1 MERNVFNMTSFTL
14 KLIAIITMFI
24 DHFGYAIMGQFS
36 FFNLF
41 GRLAFPIFAFQISEG
56 FIHTKSVKKYFFRLI
71 IFALISQIPFSLFT
85 YYIVHANPYTLN
97 VFFTLIFGLTSIYL
111 YDLITK
117 LFDKIYNDRIN
128 NNNESAIEN
137 TSKLQ
142 VQKSDTQKSNI
153 PKSNSCFSNFTFVK
167 LFGVVFGIIIAC
179 TLAYCADFLNTD
191 YGFWGVIVVF
201 AFYVFKK
208 NKVTSTIIFFLLCI
222 AKYLIPF
229 IQSGFN
235 YLYILLCL
243 STFASIC
250 FINSYNG
257 KQGKKIKYLLYIFYP
272 LHLLLLYFFFR
283 G

>member
-1 MERNVFNMTSFTL
+1 MTSFTL

-111 YDLITK
+111 YDLIIK

-128 NNNESAIEN
+128 KSNESTIGN
-137 TSKLQ
+137 TSKHN
-142 VQKSDTQKSNI
+142 VQKFDTQKSN
-153 PKSNSCFSNFTFVK
+153 SNFSNFVFIE

-179 TLAYCADFLNTD
+179 ALAYCADFLNTD

-208 NKVTSTIIFFLLCI
+208 NKIISTIIFFLLCI